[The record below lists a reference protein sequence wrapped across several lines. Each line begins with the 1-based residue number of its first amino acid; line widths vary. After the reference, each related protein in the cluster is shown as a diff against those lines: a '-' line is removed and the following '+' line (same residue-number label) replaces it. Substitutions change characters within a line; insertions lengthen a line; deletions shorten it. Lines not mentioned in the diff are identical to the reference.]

1 METATIRAVR
11 TIEPVARREA
21 VGLREVTAV
30 WLGWAAATALL
41 IVTYARI
48 APAQLYNVS
57 HSGLAGGLGRA
68 VVQLNFPVALAAIA
82 IAGVLAARLRQAGGA
97 FAPGERRLV
106 KAGLIIGALLCAI
119 VAGPGVV
126 RQGNLDARWINAPA
140 ALGVL
145 VIAALTIV
153 IARRTG
159 LGEAARFG
167 PGDRVRIGLALA
179 LILVALPWLFA
190 EAGVYIGRV
199 PGLGR
204 IFLSEQI
211 RPGETEAAVH
221 LGHHHGA
228 DGLYLALTGLL
239 LSRVLP
245 RIEASALKA
254 ALGFYLGLML
264 AYGIANMANDA
275 WTEQVWKR
283 GWTNVKLLDFLT
295 PSLSPAWALLLIA
308 AVAID
313 LLVVPRLAS
322 PFREPE
328 IPPSP

>member
-1 METATIRAVR
+1 MAATTMTTIREV
-11 TIEPVARREA
+11 EPAARQEA
-21 VGLREVTAV
+21 AGLCEVTAA

-41 IVTYARI
+41 TVTYARI
-48 APAQLYNVS
+48 APARLYNVS
-57 HSGLAGGLGRA
+57 HSGLAGGLSRA
-68 VVQLNFPVALAAIA
+68 VVQLNFPVALVALA
-82 IAGVLAARLRQAGGA
+82 IAGVLAARLRQKGEA
-97 FAPGERRLV
+97 FTTNERRLIR
-106 KAGLIIGALLCAI
+106 AGLIVGALLCVA

-126 RQGNLDARWINAPA
+126 SQDNLDARWINAPA

-145 VIAALTIV
+145 LIAALTVV

-159 LGEAARFG
+159 LGEAAPFG
-167 PGDRVRIGLALA
+167 PGDRVRLGLALA

-199 PGLGR
+199 PVLGR
-204 IFLSEQI
+204 VFLSEQI

-228 DGLYLALTGLL
+228 DGLYLALTALL

-245 RIEASALKA
+245 RIEAGALKA

-264 AYGIANMANDA
+264 AYGIANMGNDA

-283 GWTNVKLLDFLT
+283 GWTARTAPSFLT
-295 PSLSPAWALLLIA
+295 PALSPAWTFLLIA
-308 AVAID
+308 AAAIA
-313 LLVVPRLAS
+313 VFVFPRLAPPS
-322 PFREPE
+322 RERE
-328 IPPSP
+328 IPTAP

>member
-1 METATIRAVR
+1 METATMTEIRSV
-11 TIEPVARREA
+11 EPGARREA
-21 VGLREVTAV
+21 AGLREATAA
-30 WLGWAAATALL
+30 WLGWAATTALL
-41 IVTYARI
+41 TITYARI
-48 APAQLYNVS
+48 APAKLYNVS
-57 HSGLAGGLGRA
+57 HSGLMGGLGRA
-68 VVQLNFPVALAAIA
+68 VVQLNFPVGLAAIA
-82 IAGVLAARLRQAGGA
+82 IAGVLAARLRQMEGA
-97 FAPGERRLV
+97 FVPGERRLV
-106 KAGLIIGALLCAI
+106 AAGLIVGALLCAV

-126 RQGNLDARWINAPA
+126 RQSNLDARWINAPA

-145 VIAALTIV
+145 LIAALTV
-153 IARRTG
+153 AIARRSG
-159 LGEAARFG
+159 LGSAAPFG
-167 PGDRVRIGLALA
+167 PGDRVRLGLALA

-190 EAGVYIGRV
+190 EAGVYIGRI

-228 DGLYLALTGLL
+228 DGLYLALTALL

-245 RIEASALKA
+245 RIGRGALKA

-283 GWTNVKLLDFLT
+283 GWTNVKLPNFLT
-295 PSLSPAWALLLIA
+295 PSLSLAWAGLLIA
-308 AVAID
+308 AVAIA
-313 LLVVPRLAS
+313 LFIFPRLAPAS
-322 PFREPE
+322 
-328 IPPSP
+328 